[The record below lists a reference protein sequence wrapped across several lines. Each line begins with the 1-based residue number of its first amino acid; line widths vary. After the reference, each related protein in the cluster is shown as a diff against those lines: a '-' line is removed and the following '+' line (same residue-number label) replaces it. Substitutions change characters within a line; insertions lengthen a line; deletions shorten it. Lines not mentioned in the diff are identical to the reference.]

1 MTGSRAGRRR
11 PRVGEV
17 APRSAVRSHARW
29 ATEVR
34 AAALRRSASGSREAA
49 AAFDAL
55 PAEEKWTIITEIV
68 VSRTGELLR
77 AYPDTLDVV
86 AGHRRRRH
94 RSGAGRLV
102 PEPCLKFLVR
112 RKWPRSKPGSH
123 GRRIPERVL
132 AFGGIG
138 GQRRLY
144 AVPTDVEST
153 EAHARVRAQG
163 ASVAV
168 AWKQAI
174 ARGALACAL
183 RRSTTGETLFGMSC
197 RHVLSL
203 SQSFPSS
210 SPVNLTV
217 GLDAPAGTVVGA
229 TRRIEGLL
237 REAADGPS
245 FDAQLLE
252 VTDVEAVRVA
262 LAGFGASTVDH
273 DEIPP
278 HRFVILT
285 PRGPVGAA
293 FSAVVRNRPVYTV
306 GTRLIQHEILIES
319 EADRATGEGAS
330 GSPVVSE
337 DGNVLLGMHVAGT
350 GAQQPPLAYM
360 IPAAKLFDPG
370 QYTGVP
376 GEETWTLVPSP

>member
-1 MTGSRAGRRR
+1 MTAARAGRRR
-11 PRVGEV
+11 ARGGKGARPTT
-17 APRSAVRSHARW
+17 ARSHAQW
-29 ATEVR
+29 ATQVR
-34 AAALRRSASGSREAA
+34 AAALRRSAPGSREAA

-55 PAEEKWTIITEIV
+55 PSEQKWTIITEIV
-68 VSRTGELLR
+68 VSRTGELLH
-77 AYPDTLDVV
+77 AYPDALDVV

-112 RKWPRSKPGSH
+112 RKWSRGKPGPH

-132 AFGGIG
+132 AFGGLE

-153 EAHARVRAQG
+153 EAHARVTAQG

-168 AWKQAI
+168 AWKQAS

-183 RRSTTGETLFGMSC
+183 RRSTTGEALFSMSC

-217 GLDAPAGTVVGA
+217 GLEAPAGAVVGA

-237 REAADGPS
+237 REAANGPS

-252 VTDVEAVRVA
+252 VTNVEAVRVA
-262 LAGFGASTVDH
+262 LAGFGASRVDH

-285 PRGPVGAA
+285 PRGPIGAT

-306 GTRLIQHEILIES
+306 GTRLIQHEVLFES
-319 EADRATGEGAS
+319 EADQATGEGAS
-330 GSPVVSE
+330 GSPVVTE

-350 GAQQPPLAYM
+350 GEQQPPLAYM
-360 IPAAKLFDPG
+360 IPAAKLFDPE